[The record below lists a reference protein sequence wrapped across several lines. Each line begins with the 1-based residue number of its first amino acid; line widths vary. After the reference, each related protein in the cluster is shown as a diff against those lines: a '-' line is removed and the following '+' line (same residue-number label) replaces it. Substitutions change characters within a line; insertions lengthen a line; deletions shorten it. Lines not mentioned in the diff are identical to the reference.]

1 MRFTIYILFL
11 FCSITHLI
19 AQPELIYIA
28 NDAPS
33 YMQEFRKS
41 KVNVLKLEEE
51 YKAYYK
57 SHPFEKNSYSQYF
70 KRYMRWA
77 RPYLQADG
85 TTLVPSVEDYVMK
98 ERQLKNLRNNA
109 SRLGNWTFAAP
120 LSTYDIDGIAKVTW
134 QTNIYSLDVSLSNS
148 NIVFAGGETGGIWKS
163 IDKGLTWTSVSKNL
177 IHGSFNSVKIHP
189 TNDNIVYTNTNSQI
203 FKSTDQGANWVSVYS
218 ESGLSVYEMSIS
230 LTDPNIILAASSK
243 GLLRS
248 INGGTS
254 WTKIFTAETWTVK
267 SKVGSG
273 TSFYAIRDN
282 GTSSDFV
289 KSTDSGATWTV
300 SNTGLWTPSAGESM
314 TGGIIATCPT
324 NTNKLY
330 AYYCGN
336 GANLYGYIGVYVS
349 TDDGATWVNTNP
361 TNAIGNSPTAYS
373 IPSHSNLMAHNGT
386 TGFDQGFYDMA
397 IVVNPSNDAELIAG
411 GTSWFK
417 STNSGATWT
426 ALGSYVGGLSW
437 SHPDM
442 QALVANGND
451 LWIATDGGLNYS
463 SNFGTSIE
471 ARMDGITGSD
481 MWGFDSGWNEDILVG
496 GRYHNGNMTYYQ
508 AFPAGKV
515 YRMGGAEA
523 ATGYVNPGP
532 QRKVY
537 HSDIGGHKIKGGFT
551 EGRSSFSVGAW
562 PNESYAYYANSEMVF
577 HPNYYNTVFIGSD
590 NKILKSEDGGTNYT
604 TLYTFTGTTTNEVYD
619 IEICRSNPNVMYCSQ
634 WNGTDDAIWKSQDGG
649 INWALTTPLP
659 LPNNNDRVKL
669 AVSAEDANVLW
680 AAVTYG
686 SNGKKIYKT
695 TNGGTSWINLSTAT
709 LNNLTIQNIM
719 AQYGTDGGIYLGT
732 NGGVFYRNNS
742 HSDWQ
747 SFSTGLP
754 LSVETNRL
762 KPFYRDGKIRNGCWG
777 FGIWESPLFEN
788 SAVQANPMVAA
799 KTHTCKK
806 DTLFFDDY
814 SVLNHSGATWQWI
827 FPGASYVSNT
837 TVRNPKVLYNTSG
850 TYDVTLTVTAAGGQ
864 SSTKTLTNM
873 ITIQNLCD
881 LDTIP
886 GNALNCS
893 GTDKHAISED
903 FALPQT
909 DSLTIT
915 AWIKPNGI
923 QPDYAS
929 IWMNETGNAA
939 GLNFRNG
946 NNNLAYHWPGGQW
959 WWNSGLIPVQNEWN
973 FVAMVAKPTGITIY
987 CNELSS
993 TQNITLSPVDIN
1005 GFRVGNYKGWSDRN
1019 INGLIDEVAIYNRV
1033 LTTAEI
1039 RELRHLTKKPTSD
1052 ASLVAYYQFNEP
1064 GAVAYDKVNNKHLLL
1079 TAGANKLD
1087 SNAPV
1092 GAGVSKRLNVASGG
1106 LKDFT
1111 TADVKIYF
1119 PSSGTYPNG
1128 EVVVTKINQL
1138 PDQVPSATQN
1148 PKCYWVINN
1157 YGNNTFTT
1165 LDSILFYNSGNVSG
1179 GCQSADYQLYKRSS
1193 NAEGNT
1199 WSSPQ
1204 AYANTYNPFPPARVT
1219 FSTGN
1224 GINSFSQFVINRESN
1239 KPPSATEFCNGIDDN
1254 CNGIIDDD
1262 VNLII
1267 QNGNNSGANSLRAM
1281 LDCAQSGDTIYF
1293 LSTLDTIN
1301 ITSPLLFSK
1310 SLSLIETNV
1319 PPVVIK
1325 IDLGLPAFTTYG
1337 MEVGIGTNL
1346 FWENLTIYQ
1355 KNNSTIKPVIKI
1367 KGLLEL
1373 YNTEVKG
1380 NVASRVENV
1389 SGNLGIKGNSKIK

>member
-1 MRFTIYILFL
+1 MRLSIYILLL
-11 FCSITHLI
+11 FCTLTKLS
-19 AQPELIYIA
+19 AQPEMIHIGD
-28 NDAPS
+28 DAPAYIKLFQKKEVNIIELEKS
-33 YMQEFRKS
+33 YKS
-41 KVNVLKLEEE
+41 
-51 YKAYYK
+51 YYK
-57 SHPFEKNSYSQYF
+57 SHTFEKNRYTQYF

-77 RPYLQADG
+77 RPFLQADG
-85 TTLVPSVEDYVMK
+85 SIALPSARDYMDK
-98 ERQLKNLRNNA
+98 EKQLKSLRNNA
-109 SRLGNWTFAAP
+109 GRIANWTFAAP
-120 LSTYDIDGIAKVTW
+120 LSTYDIDGITKVTW

-148 NIVFAGGETGGIWKS
+148 NLIFAGGESGGMWKS
-163 IDKGLTWTSVSKNL
+163 TDKGLNWTIVSKN
-177 IHGSFNSVKIHP
+177 IAHGSFNSVKIHP
-189 TNDNIVYTNTNSQI
+189 TDNNTIYTNTNNQV
-203 FKSTDQGANWVSVYS
+203 FKSIDQGANWVSVYS
-218 ESGLSVYEMSIS
+218 ESGLTVYEISIS
-230 LTDPNIILAASSK
+230 TSDPNIVLAASSK

-254 WTKIFTAETWTVK
+254 WVKVFSAETWTVK
-267 SKVGSG
+267 PKVGSG
-273 TSFYAIRDN
+273 TAFYAIRDN
-282 GTSSDFV
+282 GTSSDFI
-289 KSTDSGATWTV
+289 KSTDSGATWVV
-300 SNTGLWTPSAGESM
+300 SNTGLWTPGGGESM
-314 TGGIIATCPT
+314 TGGIVATCPT

-336 GANLYGYIGVYVS
+336 GSNLYGYIGVYVS
-349 TDDGATWVNTNP
+349 TDDGATWTNTNP
-361 TNAIGNSPTAYS
+361 TNSVGNSPTAYT

-442 QALVANGND
+442 QALVARGND

-463 SNFGTSIE
+463 SNFGATIE
-471 ARMDGITGSD
+471 TRMDGITGSD
-481 MWGFDSGWNEDILVG
+481 MWGFDSGWNEDLLVG

-551 EGRSSFSVGAW
+551 EGRTSFSVGAW

-577 HPNYYNTVFIGSD
+577 HPNYYNTVFIGSE

-604 TLYTFTGTTTNEVYD
+604 TLYTFPGTVSNEVYD
-619 IEICRSNPNVMYCSQ
+619 IEICRSNPQVMYCSQ
-634 WNGTDDAIWKSQDGG
+634 WDGTDDAIWKSVNGG
-649 INWALTTPLP
+649 QSWALTTALL

-669 AVSAEDANVLW
+669 AVSAEDGNVLW

-695 TNGGTSWINLSTAT
+695 INGGSTWINLTTSL
-709 LNNLTIQNIM
+709 LNNLTVQNIM

-732 NGGVFYRNNS
+732 NGGVLYRNNS

-747 SFSTGLP
+747 IYSTGLP
-754 LSVETNRL
+754 LSAETNRL

-777 FGIWESPLFEN
+777 FGVWESPLFEN
-788 SAVQANPMVAA
+788 SAVQANPMIAA
-799 KTHTCKK
+799 KVHTCKR
-806 DTLFFDDY
+806 DTVFYDDY
-814 SVLNHSGATWQWI
+814 SVLNHAGAQWQWT

-837 TVRNPKVLYNTSG
+837 SARNPKVLYNTVG
-850 TYDVTLTVTAAGGQ
+850 TYDVTLTVTNASGQ
-864 SSTKTLTNM
+864 SSTKTLNNM

-886 GNALNCS
+886 GDALNCS

-903 FALPQT
+903 FVLPQT

-929 IWMNETGNAA
+929 IWMNETGDAA
-939 GLNFRNG
+939 GFNFRNG
-946 NNNLAYHWPGGQW
+946 DNNLAYHWPGGQW
-959 WWNSGLIPVQNEWN
+959 WWNSGLIPTQNQWN
-973 FVAMVAKPTGITIY
+973 FVALVAKPTGITIY

-993 TQNITLSPVDIN
+993 THGIALSPVDIN
-1005 GFRVGNYKGWSDRN
+1005 GFRVGNYKGWTSRN
-1019 INGLIDEVAIYNRV
+1019 VNGLIDEVAIYNRV

-1039 RELRHLTKKPTSD
+1039 RELRHLTKKPSSD
-1052 ASLVAYYQFNEP
+1052 PSLVAYYQFNEP
-1064 GAVAYDKVNNKHLLL
+1064 GTLAFDKVKNKHLSL
-1079 TAGANKLD
+1079 TSGANKLD
-1087 SNAPV
+1087 SNAPL
-1092 GAGVSKRLNVASGG
+1092 GGGVSKRISVTSGG

-1111 TADVKIYF
+1111 PADVKIYF
-1119 PSSGTYPNG
+1119 PSGGTYPNG
-1128 EVVVTKINQL
+1128 EVVVTRINQL
-1138 PDQVPSATQN
+1138 PDQVPGASQN
-1148 PKCYWVINN
+1148 PNRYWVISN
-1157 YGNNTFTT
+1157 YGTNTFSI
-1165 LDSILFYNSGNVSG
+1165 LDSILFFNSGNVSN
-1179 GCQSADYQLYKRSS
+1179 GCQAADYQLYKRAS

-1199 WSSPQ
+1199 WGTPQ
-1204 AYANTYNPFPPARVT
+1204 DYGDTYTAYPPSRVT
-1219 FSTGN
+1219 FSTNN
-1224 GINSFSQFVINRESN
+1224 GINSFSQFLINRVSN
-1239 KPPSATEFCNGIDDN
+1239 KPPMAAELCNGIDDD
-1254 CNGIIDDD
+1254 CDGVIDED
-1262 VNLII
+1262 VTLIVD
-1267 QNGNNSGANSLRAM
+1267 NGNNSGTNSLRAM

-1301 ITSPLLFSK
+1301 ITAPLFFTK
-1310 SLSLIETNV
+1310 SVSIIESNV
-1319 PPVVIK
+1319 PPIVIK
-1325 IDLGLPAFTTYG
+1325 IDLGLPAFTAK
-1337 MEVGIGTNL
+1337 GIEIAANKNV
-1346 FWENLTIYQ
+1346 FWENLIFYQ
-1355 KNNSTIKPVIKI
+1355 KNNSAIKPVIKNL
-1367 KGLLEL
+1367 GLLEL

-1380 NVASRVENV
+1380 NVPSRVQNQ
-1389 SGNLGIKGNSKIK
+1389 SGNLKVKGSSKIR